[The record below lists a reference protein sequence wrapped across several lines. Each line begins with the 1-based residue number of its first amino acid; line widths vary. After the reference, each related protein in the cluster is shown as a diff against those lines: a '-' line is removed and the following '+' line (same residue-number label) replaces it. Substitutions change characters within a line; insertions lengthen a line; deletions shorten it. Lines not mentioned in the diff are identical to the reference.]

1 VDHGFGVSQPVGLE
15 KVLARRVGE
24 LSDIII
30 RGILR
35 MQPLAIIAADPT
47 GKVLSYNGWHF
58 SGYERKLSDQGL
70 CHYIP
75 MVYRNLTI
83 ITAYMIIGD

>member
-1 VDHGFGVSQPVGLE
+1 VDYGFGVCQPVALE
-15 KVLARRVGE
+15 KALARRVGE
-24 LSDIII
+24 LADIKI
-30 RGILR
+30 RGILHTE
-35 MQPLAIIAADPT
+35 PLAIIAADTT
-47 GKVLSYNGWHF
+47 GKVFSHNRWHF

-83 ITAYMIIGD
+83 ITAYMIIGE